1 VAAGW
6 VDQGTGPG
14 APDPASGWAAAE
26 DRAAGELV
34 VAEPAGAGVL
44 VRQEAVPA
52 CGIPVW
58 PEAEAAVAEQG
69 PALVA
74 RAVGAVLVVPEVEAE
89 PVAGA
94 EVVVLAAVAARG
106 RALVAPV
113 VGAEPVAGAE
123 AAVDLEV
130 AAEAEG
136 PEPAEELDLQA
147 GKARHP
153 ENG

>member
-1 VAAGW
+1 
-6 VDQGTGPG
+6 
-14 APDPASGWAAAE
+14 
-26 DRAAGELV
+26 
-34 VAEPAGAGVL
+34 
-44 VRQEAVPA
+44 
-52 CGIPVW
+52 VW
-58 PEAEAAVAEQG
+58 PEAAAVAEQGPAAVVLGRGPEVELVAGAVARG

-94 EVVVLAAVAARG
+94 EVVEGQELAVAARG

>member
-1 VAAGW
+1 V
-6 VDQGTGPG
+6 
-14 APDPASGWAAAE
+14 
-26 DRAAGELV
+26 ELV
-34 VAEPAGAGVL
+34 
-44 VRQEAVPA
+44 
-52 CGIPVW
+52 
-58 PEAEAAVAEQG
+58 
-69 PALVA
+69 
-74 RAVGAVLVVPEVEAE
+74 VGAVLVVPEVEAG

-94 EVVVLAAVAARG
+94 EVAVLAAAVGTEVVEEQEPAVAARE

-113 VGAEPVAGAE
+113 VGAVPVGGAE